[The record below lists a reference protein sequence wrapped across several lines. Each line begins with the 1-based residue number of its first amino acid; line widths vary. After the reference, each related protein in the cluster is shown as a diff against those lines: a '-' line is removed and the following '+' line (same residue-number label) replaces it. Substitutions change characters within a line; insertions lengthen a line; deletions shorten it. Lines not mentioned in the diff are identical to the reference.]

1 MALKRLPKDLTF
13 ETVRNLPSP
22 FAKGSPKSLDITE
35 DESPTLKDKNDP
47 SPIPPALET
56 GAAPTLKDEKDSS
69 PSPAEPGTRELLPET
84 VTGKESAKLNAPA
97 SLEKP
102 PAKPP
107 VQPSA
112 TPQPTVRRNEGETV
126 QIKARIAPPADGV
139 SELFDSVKSAYDEK
153 TAFKHLINVALK
165 SYEEAL
171 LSGDKHAQKDQP
183 SFASHPPSKA
193 VYPSRVVSRAFYDAA
208 TAIID
213 PLGILAPSAFG
224 TAVMRNAIGWY
235 VDQHPPKN

>member
-13 ETVRNLPSP
+13 EAVRNLPSP
-22 FAKGSPKSLDITE
+22 FAKGSPKSLDAAE
-35 DESPTLKDKNDP
+35 DESPTLKDKNNP
-47 SPIPPALET
+47 SPPP
-56 GAAPTLKDEKDSS
+56 S
-69 PSPAEPGTRELLPET
+69 EPETREQLPET
-84 VTGKESAKLNAPA
+84 VTEKESAKLDTPA
-97 SLEKP
+97 SVEKP

-107 VQPSA
+107 VQPLA
-112 TPQPTVRRNEGETV
+112 TPPPTTSRNEGETV
-126 QIKARIAPPADGV
+126 QMKARIAPPADGV

-165 SYEEAL
+165 SYEDAL
-171 LSGDKHAQKDQP
+171 LSGDKRAEKEQP

-208 TAIID
+208 TAVID